1 VENLKFYIVAGYCIF
16 KEIERDSLED
26 VLAWI
31 NTRQLGKMEYHIFT
45 GYPYTFEN
53 KVYEHLI

>member
-1 VENLKFYIVAGYCIF
+1 MKFYIVAGHCTF

-26 VLAWI
+26 VLTWI